1 MAKKTR
7 RTEKL
12 YICGRCGYRSHHK
25 TRCHSCGFMLEE
37 ECVKCYSAKGNCICK
52 LHGVF
57 VSGRHVKK
65 PKKSAAA
72 KKKRKKKK

>member
-1 MAKKTR
+1 MKGK
-7 RTEKL
+7 KL
-12 YICGRCGYRSHHK
+12 YVCGRCGYRSHHR

-57 VSGRHVKK
+57 VSGRHARHAKHAA
-65 PKKSAAA
+65 PAA
-72 KKKRKKKK
+72 KKKLVR